1 MPKKMEEVEKG
12 YLQLFPFN
20 LLYISISIMVDKLP
34 EEQYHHLRTKSVH
47 QLTVTDFSGL
57 EDCKLTLMYRT

>member
-20 LLYISISIMVDKLP
+20 LLYISISIMVDKDSYQRSNTTTSGRS
-34 EEQYHHLRTKSVH
+34 QYINSPLQTFLDLKIASWH
-47 QLTVTDFSGL
+47 
-57 EDCKLTLMYRT
+57 